1 MQCNLNQVIHGP
13 HTELIAW
20 TAECSIKLLTA
31 WQLPHHV
38 CGVVHPVTPHET
50 ILWHASRNG
59 AANLCNKLVTVNWL
73 RQGTLRPTKEPKQTP
88 AHPES
93 IQANRIKAHLLC
105 QLHARTHCHTHTHTP
120 THPHAVYV
128 ATKTRQKAKRQAKLW
143 RDEQTVES
151 AYSLERFDRGIRI
164 YYRMI

>member
-1 MQCNLNQVIHGP
+1 M
-13 HTELIAW
+13 
-20 TAECSIKLLTA
+20 
-31 WQLPHHV
+31 
-38 CGVVHPVTPHET
+38 HPVTPHET

-73 RQGTLRPTKEPKQTP
+73 RQRTLRPTKEPKQTP

-105 QLHARTHCHTHTHTP
+105 QLHARTHCHTHTHT
-120 THPHAVYV
+120 HPYAVCV

-151 AYSLERFDRGIRI
+151 TYSLERFDRGIRI
-164 YYRMI
+164 CFRMIMIAHYMENNTVYCRWTFTVSCF